1 MTAMEKNPGRIKSFF
16 KDPIIAYAGV
26 TVFCCRINNKN
37 GLAARNLRGQ
47 KLRKRAR
54 QHPASDQ
61 IIDGEVADHH
71 RRRGPDDRRNHRC
84 EAAPVRELR
93 IEQRVVFIEFLAEL
107 VGNHFETRAQPR
119 RVELDGRL
127 VPENLVAFVPPCRV
141 GIAHDFAD
149 ALVKQER
156 LDGRRNG
163 RTNSKLMC
171 SPYITVAGE
180 ELPRKA
186 VHEAGHAAV
195 AALLSDD
202 PVRIENG
209 GETSEGFAA
218 YALCIHDWVQGDSE
232 PIEDLFKRRIAGPF
246 ASAIAEASFEAPVAV
261 EVWTCP
267 QN

>member
-93 IEQRVVFIEFLAEL
+93 IEQRVVFIEFLPSLLATTSRPVRNRAGSNSM
-107 VGNHFETRAQPR
+107 VGSCR
-119 RVELDGRL
+119 RISSRSYHHVESGLPMISL
-127 VPENLVAFVPPCRV
+127 TLSS
-141 GIAHDFAD
+141 
-149 ALVKQER
+149 
-156 LDGRRNG
+156 
-163 RTNSKLMC
+163 SKSGSM
-171 SPYITVAGE
+171 GE
-180 ELPRKA
+180 EM
-186 VHEAGHAAV
+186 VG
-195 AALLSDD
+195 
-202 PVRIENG
+202 
-209 GETSEGFAA
+209 
-218 YALCIHDWVQGDSE
+218 
-232 PIEDLFKRRIAGPF
+232 PIQSSCVLH
-246 ASAIAEASFEAPVAV
+246 
-261 EVWTCP
+261 T
-267 QN
+267 